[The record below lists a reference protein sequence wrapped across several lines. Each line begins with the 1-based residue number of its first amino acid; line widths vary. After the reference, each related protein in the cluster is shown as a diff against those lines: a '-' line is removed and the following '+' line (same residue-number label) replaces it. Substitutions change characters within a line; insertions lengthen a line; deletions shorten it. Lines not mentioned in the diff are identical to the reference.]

1 MPVTSRGGGEDWGA
15 TFFPSSCLWVV
26 AERKGNW
33 GPGPC
38 MGAEADCEGYCDV
51 KTRVQQLACP
61 GEFNRFPYAF
71 LPGWMLVVSIL
82 GGWHPQHLASRY
94 LKRLV
99 KILNKN
105 EFPCLLV

>member
-1 MPVTSRGGGEDWGA
+1 
-15 TFFPSSCLWVV
+15 
-26 AERKGNW
+26 
-33 GPGPC
+33 
-38 MGAEADCEGYCDV
+38 MGAEADCEGCCDV

-82 GGWHPQHLASRY
+82 GGWHLQHLASCY